1 MSVVRDRIK
10 RKERQTKMHRLDTLA
25 TALKI
30 LKADYKPEIAT
41 AMMYGFV
48 SIMISDE
55 DAEKVLALVLE
66 RYGK

>member
-1 MSVVRDRIK
+1 MN
-10 RKERQTKMHRLDTLA
+10 RLDTLGV
-25 TALKI
+25 ALKV
-30 LKADYKPEIAT
+30 LKTEYKPEIAT